1 MCLSSSIWVK
11 CKKFNLVVVCKQSVC
26 KLFELFCNVSDQS
39 KLGENELFSS
49 EPDQPE
55 GKLKQNLPLQ
65 SHQLPIHL
73 VHHQSGQPRQH
84 SSWPETTEQVSQG
97 EISRC

>member
-1 MCLSSSIWVK
+1 MCLSSSILVK
-11 CKKFNLVVVCKQSVC
+11 CKKLNLGLVCKQSVC

-55 GKLKQNLPLQ
+55 GKLKQNLHLQ
-65 SHQLPIHL
+65 SLQLPIHL
-73 VHHQSGQPRQH
+73 VHQH
-84 SSWPETTEQVSQG
+84 TE
-97 EISRC
+97 